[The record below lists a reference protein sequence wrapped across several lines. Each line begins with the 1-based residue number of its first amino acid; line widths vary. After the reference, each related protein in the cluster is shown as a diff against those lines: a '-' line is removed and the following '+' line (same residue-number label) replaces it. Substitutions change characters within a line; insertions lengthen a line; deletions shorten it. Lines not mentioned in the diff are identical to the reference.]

1 MRIINRPLAC
11 LLGITAFIGVC
22 TCIIQGESRGVSSY
36 GADAIRIE
44 DDTKEIVS
52 LPVTAKR
59 VVSISSADSELLIA
73 LGVNPVGV
81 VNSKEL
87 PVDVQEKINQYPSMN
102 SAVSPSIEK
111 IIMADPNLVIG
122 IAMPFQTALRKAFNE
137 NHIPSFYHLSAN
149 YDGINQHILH
159 VGTMTGHT
167 IEAQTLVKKY
177 DDTLHEILQR
187 HNNENKPRV
196 LIVFGTPTSYQ
207 LASSKTYVGDI
218 FKRLGA
224 DNVADV
230 YLPETADEETL
241 DGYIPLNLETMAVL
255 DCDKVI
261 LLNHGSTG
269 EEDIQ
274 VFKKAFK
281 TPAWQNVPAIKNEHI
296 AVLPS
301 SLFSTVPTARMD
313 QVLLYAEKVL
323 YE

>member
-1 MRIINRPLAC
+1 MIINRPLLC
-11 LLGITAFIGVC
+11 LLGVTAVIGVC
-22 TCIIQGESRGVSSY
+22 TCIVQGESRSVKSYVSD
-36 GADAIRIE
+36 GIKIE
-44 DDTKEIVS
+44 DDTKEIVY
-52 LPVTAKR
+52 LPDVAER

-87 PVDVQEKINQYPSMN
+87 PADVQDKINQYPSMN

-149 YDGINQHILH
+149 YDGIKQHIMH

-167 IEAQTLVKKY
+167 EEAQALVQKY
-177 DDTLHEILQR
+177 DDTLQAIIHR
-187 HNNENKPRV
+187 HNNESKPRI

-274 VFKKAFK
+274 AFKKAFK
-281 TPAWQNVPAIKNEHI
+281 TPAWQSIPAIKNEHI
-296 AVLPS
+296 AVLPG

-313 QVLLYAEKVL
+313 RVLLYAEKVL